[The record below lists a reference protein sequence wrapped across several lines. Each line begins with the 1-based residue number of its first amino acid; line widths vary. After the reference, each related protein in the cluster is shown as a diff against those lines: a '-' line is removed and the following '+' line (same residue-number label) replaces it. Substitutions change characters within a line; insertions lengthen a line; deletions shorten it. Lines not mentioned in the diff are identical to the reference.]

1 MSCQR
6 YRMPSLASFDRIRKT
21 RLNWIAEKPK
31 KKLPVKFNTNLIFKS
46 RFINR
51 DKKNAT
57 KVIDS
62 LLLQVYLF

>member
-21 RLNWIAEKPK
+21 RLNSMAEKP